1 MTELNFKFK
10 EKKFMTKKFLILS
23 ILTIIFGLGVVFV
36 SQKQEPA
43 IKETSTVEVDPDK
56 KVCTGFAKWTK
67 DGEFKTIRSE
77 CITEKEYQDAL
88 NAPEYLC
95 NYYQKSIWKES
106 EREYG
111 KKQYRYTEEKLKK
124 IKSLKEEGK
133 ALCDAG
139 KLKEGEAKL
148 EEAIKIISFTMMK

>member
-1 MTELNFKFK
+1 ML
-10 EKKFMTKKFLILS
+10 KKFSIFLILAI
-23 ILTIIFGLGVVFV
+23 ILGFGVFFV
-36 SQKQEPA
+36 FEK
-43 IKETSTVEVDPDK
+43 KETVVKEISTVSVNPDK

-67 DGEFKTIRSE
+67 DGEFKTIRST
-77 CITEKEYQDAL
+77 CITEKEYQDLL

-111 KKQYRYTEEKLKK
+111 KKQYRYTEEKLAK
-124 IKSLKEEGK
+124 IKALKDEGK

-139 KLKEGEAKL
+139 KLKEGESKL
-148 EEAIKIISFTMMK
+148 IEALTIISFTMLKWVQNSLKFL

>member
-1 MTELNFKFK
+1 ML
-10 EKKFMTKKFLILS
+10 KKLLIFLILVFIS
-23 ILTIIFGLGVVFV
+23 GLVVFFV
-36 SQKQEPA
+36 FEKQETA
-43 IKETSTVEVDPDK
+43 IKEISTVEVDPDK

-67 DGEFKTIRSE
+67 DGEFKTIRST
-77 CITEKEYQDAL
+77 CITEKEYQDSL

-111 KKQYRYTEEKLKK
+111 KKQYRYTEEKLTK
-124 IKSLKEEGK
+124 IKALKEEGK

-139 KLKEGEAKL
+139 KFKEGENKL
-148 EEAIKIISFTMMK
+148 IEAITIISFTMLK

>member
-1 MTELNFKFK
+1 ML
-10 EKKFMTKKFLILS
+10 KKLLIFLILAL
-23 ILTIIFGLGVVFV
+23 ILGLGVFFV
-36 SQKQEPA
+36 YEKQETA

-88 NAPEYLC
+88 NAPDYLC
-95 NYYQKSIWKES
+95 KYYQKSIWKES

-111 KKQYRYTEEKLKK
+111 KKQYRYTEEKLTK
-124 IKSLKEEGK
+124 IKALKDEGK

-148 EEAIKIISFTMMK
+148 QEAIKIISFTMMN

>member
-1 MTELNFKFK
+1 MFKK
-10 EKKFMTKKFLILS
+10 LLIFLILAL
-23 ILTIIFGLGVVFV
+23 ILGLGVFFV
-36 SQKQEPA
+36 YEKQETA

-95 NYYQKSIWKES
+95 KYYQKSIWKES

-124 IKSLKEEGK
+124 IKALKEEGK

-148 EEAIKIISFTMMK
+148 EEAIKIISFTMMN